1 MRSLTF
7 LFLVAVVSMFI
18 LGCGGGSALVPGE
31 TGRILGT
38 VYAPNGVDPV
48 SGALIYVEDRS
59 GGATGEPPTEPYLEY
74 TYSEAD
80 GTFVIPDIPTG
91 DQVIMI
97 VKGAFSKE
105 TGVTVES
112 GDNTLPS
119 STTTLPS
126 STGGGGTV
134 EKMAVVTGMF
144 DSIENVLAKLGMG
157 TLTSY
162 GTLELGTETF
172 EMIDGDGYLD
182 DATYAN
188 FMDFFGTPSNYAD
201 YRTIFINCGNLYEE
215 EFFSNPTALGGLKS
229 WVSAGGRLYVTDQAY
244 DFVEQ
249 MFAEYI
255 DFYGDDPGL
264 VATPE
269 SMNAAEAGDGFD
281 ETNATILNAKLLA
294 WLKAVGATNTDDTVK
309 IEGWL
314 GAWVPIDAIGTST
327 SAWVQA
333 PVWVDETET
342 TRVVTV
348 TFKYGSGTV
357 FYSSY
362 HTEDMQSTAI
372 TPQDR
377 ILQYFVFEVL

>member
-1 MRSLTF
+1 MRSLSF

-18 LGCGGGSALVPGE
+18 LGCGGGSALVPGQA
-31 TGRILGT
+31 GRILGT

-48 SGALIYVEDRS
+48 SGALVYIADRS
-59 GGATGEPPTEPYLEY
+59 GGADGDPPTEPNLGY

-91 DQVIMI
+91 EQTVVIE
-97 VKGAFSKE
+97 KGAFSKE
-105 TGVTVES
+105 TEITVAS

-119 STTTLPS
+119 STTTLPG

-134 EKMAVVTGMF
+134 EQMAVVTGLY

-157 TLTSY
+157 TVTSY

-172 EMIDGDGYLD
+172 DLIDGTGYLD
-182 DATYAN
+182 DAAYPN
-188 FMDFFGTPSNYAD
+188 FLDFFGTPSNYAD
-201 YRTIFINCGNLYEE
+201 YRTIFINCGNGYEE
-215 EFFSNPTALGGLKS
+215 DFFSNTTAVNGLKA
-229 WVSAGGRLYVTDQAY
+229 WVNAGGRLYVTDQAY

-249 MFAEYI
+249 LFAEYI
-255 DFYGDDPGL
+255 DFHGDDPGL

-269 SMNAAEAGDGFD
+269 SMNAAESGDDFNS
-281 ETNATILNAKLLA
+281 TNATILNAKLLA
-294 WLKAVGATNTDDTVK
+294 WLKAVNATNADDTVT

-314 GAWVPIDAIGTST
+314 PYWVPIDAIGTST

-333 PVWVDETET
+333 PVWVWEEQT
-342 TRVVTV
+342 TRIVTV
-348 TFKYGSGTV
+348 TFKYGNGTV